1 MKYYISDFHFGHARI
16 NDRIDHRGFKMV
28 EDMDAYMISQW
39 NSRVKDE
46 DEVFILGDLSI
57 SRDGEKVNRIL
68 EELCGRKTLLIG
80 NHDSYLADPLFWT
93 ELFERITPYL
103 ETEDNGRRVVLCHYP
118 IMFYNGQYCRNKD
131 GQPKTYML
139 YGHVHNGPDE
149 LAVMEHQNNMRKH
162 QRENSFTGNMET
174 VPCQMINCFCMF
186 SDYVPLTLDEWIQA
200 DKKRKI

>member
-16 NDRIDHRGFKMV
+16 NDRIDHRGFETV
-28 EDMDAYMISQW
+28 EDMDAYIISQW

-57 SRDGEKVNRIL
+57 SGDGETVNRL
-68 EELCGRKTLLIG
+68 LKKMCGRKTLLIG
-80 NHDSYLADPLFWT
+80 NHDSYLADPLFRA

-149 LAVMEHQNNMRKH
+149 LAVMEYQNNMRKH

-186 SDYVPLTLDEWIQA
+186 SDYVPLTLDEWVQA
-200 DKKRKI
+200 DKKRKG

>member
-16 NDRIDHRGFKMV
+16 NDRIDHRGFKTV
-28 EDMDAYMISQW
+28 EDMDAYIISQW

-57 SRDGEKVNRIL
+57 SGDGETVNRL
-68 EELCGRKTLLIG
+68 LKKMCGRKTLLIG
-80 NHDSYLADPLFWT
+80 NHDSYLADPLFRA

-149 LAVMEHQNNMRKH
+149 LAVMEYQNNMRKH

-186 SDYVPLTLDEWIQA
+186 SDYVPLTLDEWVQA
-200 DKKRKI
+200 DKKRKG